1 MSRKHY
7 IAIADSLA
15 NSLAQSNDKDFTYA
29 YFRGLCTPFMTA
41 LKEDN
46 SRFDAERFVAYSYD
60 AYREYRSNG
69 INYNT

>member
-29 YFRGLCTPFMTA
+29 YFRGLCTPFITA
-41 LKEDN
+41 LKDDN
-46 SRFDAERFVAYSYD
+46 TRFDTERFVAYSYD
-60 AYREYRSNG
+60 AYREYRRNG